1 MLGAEGW
8 EEETEAE
15 GKKRRQLQLALI
27 IFAAYSVLCVS
38 LWNDLHTWEHY
49 EEALCFSGATGE
61 GQRERARRLGGALC
75 PNECRHSLRP
85 TQTALPAVGHLVLI
99 CP

>member
-1 MLGAEGW
+1 M
-8 EEETEAE
+8 
-15 GKKRRQLQLALI
+15 ALI

-61 GQRERARRLGGALC
+61 GKSERERERGDSLVRCALMSVGTACARHKLHYQLSAILF
-75 PNECRHSLRP
+75 
-85 TQTALPAVGHLVLI
+85 
-99 CP
+99 